1 MQIPQQLEKYF
12 VLVVV
17 VGEAVVDLDGV
28 HHEEVADEGDDEL
41 GAPVARPAEESGGR
55 HGSCI
60 SLVETIIEGA
70 I

>member
-1 MQIPQQLEKYF
+1 MEHLLRYESQRIPEKLEKYF

-41 GAPVARPAEESGGR
+41 GAPVARPAEESSN
-55 HGSCI
+55 HAFH
-60 SLVETIIEGA
+60 LQ
-70 I
+70 